1 MGSQTLTKNQ
11 WLDNPF
17 SIKLAALRWLSF
29 LVLIRLQKIK
39 EGIKVN
45 IKTCPA
51 CTGKSRGFSEKG
63 KGTVGGRGKYTEK
76 EGEGKKRLTR
86 Y

>member
-17 SIKLAALRWLSF
+17 SIKLAAPRWLSF

-63 KGTVGGRGKYTEK
+63 KGTVGGEANTQKKKEK
-76 EGEGKKRLTR
+76 EKKE
-86 Y
+86 